1 MEDDI
6 ILIVDDS
13 VININILES
22 ILDKYDVIVATDGE
36 TALSI
41 LEDEEVNLILLD
53 IVMPDMDGYEVCK
66 RVKNSEHTKNIP
78 IIFTTSK
85 TDEDSIEVAYDC
97 GASDYVVKPF
107 KPKELL
113 ARVRTQL
120 KIQKMEKELRL
131 LALIDSMTKLYNRR
145 YLSRI
150 SEHMISLALRHKQDL
165 SIIMIDIDNFKEIND
180 NYGHQIGDDV
190 IIELSNMLMI
200 KQRKSD
206 VICRYGGEE
215 FLILL
220 PNTSLNNAEKIAEN
234 IRKNVEN
241 ISIKLTS
248 DKALKFTVSL
258 GVSTVCIHNDKN
270 IESSIKRADDAL
282 YYAKKNGKNMSYS
295 I

>member
-180 NYGHQIGDDV
+180 NNGHQIGDDV

>member
-220 PNTSLNNAEKIAEN
+220 PNTSLNDTEKIAEN